1 MLKDSLIFHPVTK
14 VQRKRTFLSRDRVA
28 FCDFPLYPVA
38 SINILVIITTILPPT
53 YIHFLSEGDEKLV
66 IELEGPNVNN

>member
-1 MLKDSLIFHPVTK
+1 M
-14 VQRKRTFLSRDRVA
+14 A
-28 FCDFPLYPVA
+28 FCDFPLYPAA

-53 YIHFLSEGDEKLV
+53 YINCLSEGDEKLV